1 MTVRYFGS
9 VSAVLVAAGMV
20 LAQGQPAKEPSK
32 KDVAAKKEPA
42 KPAPG
47 SLEDTLEKS
56 LRNSADIKAAE
67 AKVREAEAELNR
79 VRQQVLT
86 KATALYSDLNLA
98 RRMLA
103 VAEQT
108 LAA

>member
-1 MTVRYFGS
+1 MTVRRL
-9 VSAVLVAAGMV
+9 SALAALLVAAGLV
-20 LAQGQPAKEPSK
+20 VAQPAPKKDVPAPKEPS
-32 KDVAAKKEPA
+32 

-47 SLEDTLEKS
+47 SLEDTLDKA
-56 LRNSADIKAAE
+56 LRNSADIKSAE